1 MIYEPAEDSFLL
13 KKYIKDYA
21 KGRVLDMGT
30 GSGIFALEAK
40 KHVKDVVAVDI
51 NEEAVRMVRGK
62 GVNAYLSDLFSNVK
76 GKFDLIMFNPPYLPL
91 ERDYCG
97 IKFSV
102 KDFNYV
108 NDIAL
113 VGGKL
118 GHETMEKF
126 LKKVGKYL
134 EENGKILLAVSSLTP
149 KVEEIIKENGFKFK
163 LLESKRI
170 FFEELKVYL
179 CW

>member
-21 KGRVLDMGT
+21 HGRVLDMGT
-30 GSGIFALEAK
+30 GSGIFVLEAK
-40 KHVKDVVAVDI
+40 KYSKNVVGVDI
-51 NEEAVRMVRGK
+51 NEDAVRLVRSK

-91 ERDYCG
+91 EKDYCG
-97 IKFSV
+97 IKFTE

-113 VGGKL
+113 VGGKY
-118 GHETMEKF
+118 GHETMERF
-126 LKKVGKYL
+126 FKKVKKYL
-134 EENGKILLAVSSLTP
+134 NSGGKILLACSSLTP
-149 KVEEIIKENGFKFK
+149 KVEEIITSNGFKFK
-163 LLESKRI
+163 ILEKKRI

>member
-13 KKYIKDYA
+13 KKYIKKYA
-21 KGRVLDMGT
+21 HGRVLDMGT

-40 KHVKDVVAVDI
+40 KFCKNVVAVDV
-51 NEEAVRMVRGK
+51 NEEAVKLTRSK
-62 GVNAYLSDLFSNVK
+62 GVNAYLSDLFSNVD
-76 GKFDLIMFNPPYLPL
+76 GKFNLIMFNPPYLPL

-102 KDFNYV
+102 EDFNYI
-108 NDIAL
+108 NDVAL
-113 VGGKL
+113 VGGKH
-118 GHETMEKF
+118 GHETLERFFKR
-126 LKKVGKYL
+126 VRKYL
-134 EENGKILLAVSSLTP
+134 DVDGKVLLAVSSITP
-149 KVEEIIKENGFKFK
+149 KVEEIITSNGFKFK
-163 LLESKRI
+163 LLESKRV